1 MVVVVV
7 MVVLVVV
14 LVLVV
19 VVLMKVE
26 VVVVVVVCFQCVPVL
41 ECTTPESTVSL
52 IRSYW
57 FSRDPSSATT
67 TDSAAPLVHT

>member
-1 MVVVVV
+1 MAEVVAAVVVVVV

-19 VVLMKVE
+19 VV
-26 VVVVVVVCFQCVPVL
+26 VVVCLQCVPVL

>member
-1 MVVVVV
+1 MAEVVVVVVVVV
-7 MVVLVVV
+7 MVVV

-19 VVLMKVE
+19 VVVMKVE
-26 VVVVVVVCFQCVPVL
+26 VVVCFQCVPVL